1 MLKTDTN
8 LNFKDRRKVYN
19 RYLDLLNSA
28 KSFFKKQDEELLRS
42 ALNLTLKHYET
53 ERLPNGDPY
62 VIHSLEVARIISQ
75 EIGLSAKSMLA
86 GMLYDLVRREK
97 ITNKEIEKQFGKKVA
112 QIIKGLIKIL
122 EVKTGDNYYE
132 PENFRKLLLTLSD
145 DVRVIL
151 IRLAIL
157 VDEMRRMNYM
167 PKEYQVKT
175 SLQTQN
181 LYAPLAHRLGLY
193 TLKSELEDLSM
204 KYTENEIYREII
216 KKLKDTTARRNRF
229 IKKFTDPI
237 KKELKAQGFKFEI
250 KGRTKAVHSIW
261 RKMKK
266 QNVPFD
272 QVYDIFAIRIILDS
286 DRKHEKS
293 DCWRVYSIVTDF
305 YKPNPERLRDWISIP
320 KSNGYESLHTTVIG
334 PEGKWVEVQIRS
346 RRMDEIAEK
355 GYAAHWKYKGIK
367 GDQAFDNWMSKIR
380 DLLEISDSG
389 SPEIIDNFKI
399 DFNAKEIFVFT
410 PKGELK
416 KLPEGSTVLDFAF
429 DIHSEVGERCV
440 GGIVN
445 NMNVPIKEKLKN
457 GDRIEIITSKK
468 QKPKIDWLN
477 AVVTSKAK
485 AKIRQALKEEQR
497 KEAETGKELLK
508 RRLKNWKIQYNQDLV
523 NKLLKYYKYK
533 EATDFFYALAVEKID
548 ITEIKDV
555 LTRQEEPEKNGKI
568 TQKET
573 TQPTP
578 SDEEITDYIVVDG
591 DLKNVDYKLAK
602 CCNPIYGDDI
612 IGFISVN
619 EGIKIHRVNCHNAQR
634 LISKY
639 DYRIIKAEWGKSK
652 IQRSFQTRIKVSGI
666 DEIGIINRISD
677 IISNNMKVSI
687 RSISFDTKDGIF
699 DGFINLYVEDTKH
712 LEALIRK
719 LKKEKAIIKV
729 TRMDMKE

>member
-42 ALNLTLKHYET
+42 ALNLILKYYET

-457 GDRIEIITSKK
+457 GDRIEIITSKN

-578 SDEEITDYIVVDG
+578 SGEEITDYIVVDG

-652 IQRSFQTRIKVSGI
+652 RQRSFQTRIKVSGI